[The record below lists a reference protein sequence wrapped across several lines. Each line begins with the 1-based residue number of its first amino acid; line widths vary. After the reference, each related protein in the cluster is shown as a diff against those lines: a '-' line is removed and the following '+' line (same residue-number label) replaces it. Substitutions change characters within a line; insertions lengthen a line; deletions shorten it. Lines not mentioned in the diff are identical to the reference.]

1 VENLTTTWQ
10 NQINANAY
18 HDRNSR
24 TNISDPTPYGAYF
37 AAITKYIIGMG
48 WYTTRCQY
56 NDGITMDG
64 EVFGTTLSFNSQFRN
79 MTVDMASHV
88 ASFVTPQIVNKENLR
103 NTSFCE
109 DLKQLALNTSI
120 SLFTNS

>member
-1 VENLTTTWQ
+1 
-10 NQINANAY
+10 
-18 HDRNSR
+18 
-24 TNISDPTPYGAYF
+24 
-37 AAITKYIIGMG
+37 MG
-48 WYTTRCQY
+48 WYTTRSRY

-103 NTSFCE
+103 NTSFRE

-120 SLFTNS
+120 SLFTNSQFW